1 MYTAQK
7 TVFFQNTVMCWLQTV
22 FAILPSMYAL
32 FKSSFY
38 SEFCICEA
46 PEMMESWYSTR
57 AAVYLIIL
65 INFTLEKCEYL

>member
-22 FAILPSMYAL
+22 FAILPSTYVL

-38 SEFCICEA
+38 SAFCICEA
-46 PEMMESWYSTR
+46 PEMMESWYSTG
-57 AAVYLIIL
+57 AAVHLITL
-65 INFTLEKCEYL
+65 FNFTLEKCEYL